1 MDRITIE
8 PFVLDQQR
16 IRFWGAVC
24 GYCGTRPGMP
34 VNFLAGP
41 MCSLNEDEKADVI
54 EAVMEA
60 VGGVSRTPQTRK
72 AFDVIESR
80 RHIRQQ
86 RQAGKESTVS

>member
-1 MDRITIE
+1 MDRIVIE

-16 IRFWGAVC
+16 LRFWGTVC

-34 VNFLAGP
+34 VNFLLP
-41 MCSLNEDEKADVI
+41 PQCSLTEDEKADVI

-60 VGGVSRTPQTRK
+60 VGGVSRTPQTMK

-80 RHIRQQ
+80 RHIREQ
-86 RQAGKESTVS
+86 RQERKESGLS